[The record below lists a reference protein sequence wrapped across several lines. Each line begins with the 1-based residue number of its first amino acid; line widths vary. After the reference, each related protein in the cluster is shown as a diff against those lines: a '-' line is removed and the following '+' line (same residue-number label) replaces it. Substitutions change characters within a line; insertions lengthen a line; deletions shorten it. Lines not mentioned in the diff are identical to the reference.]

1 MKKMHVHSLLGRYF
15 IMFERMYFG
24 ILFLQN
30 REEGRSLIRVAYF
43 RLSFQPVIQLLINY
57 FMLIAP
63 LFCYF
68 IYLLTFC

>member
-15 IMFERMYFG
+15 IMFERMCFG

-43 RLSFQPVIQLLINY
+43 RLSFQPVIQLLIN
-57 FMLIAP
+57 
-63 LFCYF
+63 
-68 IYLLTFC
+68 